1 MPCAVGQR
9 RDTALE
15 RYQYCSGLWIQMD
28 CLKHRHLLFG
38 IVADSTC
45 SVNLQCSPNSI
56 KILYYPSGLYGLL
69 LELSEALVPFQ

>member
-1 MPCAVGQR
+1 MDPN
-9 RDTALE
+9 
-15 RYQYCSGLWIQMD
+15 GLPEAPPSPIW
-28 CLKHRHLLFG
+28 HG

-45 SVNLQCSPNSI
+45 YVNLQCSPNSI